1 MNERSESTGRT
12 GDGPSGPRPTPAPQ
26 GGGPPGPRPTADFLS
41 AAANLGI
48 EFEPGDL
55 DRLAHFL
62 GLLLDANTRTNL
74 TAITDPAEAWLRH
87 ILDALTLLP
96 MLAELPEGSRVLDVG
111 SGGGMPALPLAIVC
125 PHLRFTLLEA
135 TGKKAAYLRE
145 TIGALALGNA
155 EVVQAR
161 AETAGQDRGE
171 RRPDGTRPGAMREVF
186 GAVTA
191 RAVGRLA
198 MVAELTIPFAVRG
211 GLVLLV
217 KGQKADEEL
226 AEAAEAIRV
235 RGAVHAGTVDTPTG
249 RIVVLEKAMLTP
261 RTYPRRDGEPKRAP
275 LGVGKR
281 ADRGQDPA

>member
-1 MNERSESTGRT
+1 MNERSEPTGRT
-12 GDGPSGPRPTPAPQ
+12 GDGPPGPRPTPASQ
-26 GGGPPGPRPTADFLS
+26 GGGLSSPRPTADFVTG
-41 AAANLGI
+41 AADLGI

-55 DRLAHFL
+55 DRLARFL
-62 GLLLDANTRTNL
+62 GLLLEANTRTNL

-111 SGGGMPALPLAIVC
+111 SGGGVPALPLAIVC

-145 TIGALALGNA
+145 TIGALGLGNA

-198 MVAELTIPFAVRG
+198 MVAELTIPFAARG

-235 RGAVHAGTVDTPTG
+235 LGAVHAGTVDTPTG
-249 RIVVLEKAMLTP
+249 RIVVLEKSMLTP

-275 LGVGKR
+275 LGVGTR
-281 ADRGQDPA
+281 ADRGRDPA